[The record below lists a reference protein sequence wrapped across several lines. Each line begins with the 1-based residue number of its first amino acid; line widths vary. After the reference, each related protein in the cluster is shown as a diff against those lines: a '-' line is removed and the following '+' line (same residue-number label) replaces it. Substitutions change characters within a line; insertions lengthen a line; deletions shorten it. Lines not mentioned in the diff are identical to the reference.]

1 MSAFEIQALVT
12 FLAPLV
18 IQFAK
23 KSDARALAWIDQS
36 KPKVCVLTNFAIAL
50 VASAGITFAHVPGS
64 LTISWPS
71 LGTVVPGLLTF
82 LISTIVQFVA
92 QHLLYDSFWKHFVK
106 SPPNE
111 PVAGR
116 LSQ

>member
-1 MSAFEIQALVT
+1 MSAFDIQTLVT
-12 FLAPLV
+12 FLAPQE

-23 KSDARALAWIDQS
+23 KSDAQALAWIDQS
-36 KPKVCVLTNFAIAL
+36 KPKICVLTNFVVAL
-50 VASAGITFAHVPGS
+50 VTSAGITFAHVPGS

-71 LGTVVPGLLTF
+71 LGTAVPGLLTF

-106 SPPNE
+106 SPSNGP
-111 PVAGR
+111 ASSR
-116 LSQ
+116 Q